1 MQTSVYSHTDSHTN
15 SKQPPPG
22 TAVAEQQQQNH
33 PLRMTNVERLL
44 AAPGSSLYVC
54 VSSPTR
60 LEIRLCWKLAA
71 TTIDDDDD
79 DDDDDV
85 DVVVRWGG
93 RG

>member
-1 MQTSVYSHTDSHTN
+1 MQTSVYSHTDSHRRN

-60 LEIRLCWKLAA
+60 K
-71 TTIDDDDD
+71 
-79 DDDDDV
+79 DV
-85 DVVVRWGG
+85 SPRE
-93 RG
+93 